1 MEETPVP
8 APLKTGFTVFARP
21 PHFRSE
27 GCGICEQEESRGHA
41 RCTHRLGFD
50 LGGPLRVRFKLEE
63 RRDGGAFP
71 AQFRRPV
78 SAPCG
83 STCARGCRTRDSL
96 VLEASLKGLI
106 LFVEAQGRGCAQIVG
121 NPEVVPL
128 RRPITRTASAIG
140 YHPSS

>member
-1 MEETPVP
+1 MRAGGEQR
-8 APLKTGFTVFARP
+8 ARKV
-21 PHFRSE
+21 
-27 GCGICEQEESRGHA
+27 HA
-41 RCTHRLGFD
+41 SARL
-50 LGGPLRVRFKLEE
+50 
-63 RRDGGAFP
+63 
-71 AQFRRPV
+71 RPW
-78 SAPCG
+78 G
-83 STCARGCRTRDSL
+83 STAGAIQTGRAARWRRISGKIQKTSFSALWEHVCPRMSDPIRDSL